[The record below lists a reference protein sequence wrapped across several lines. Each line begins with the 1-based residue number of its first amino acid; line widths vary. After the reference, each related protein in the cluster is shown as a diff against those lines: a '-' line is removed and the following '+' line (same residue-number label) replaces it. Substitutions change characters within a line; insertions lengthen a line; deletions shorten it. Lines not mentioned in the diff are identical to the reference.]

1 MACCRACAKMEANN
15 INDGNQLDQCLDQ
28 LILDGVLAADEV
40 HMMHHDCTTVM
51 MRLGVHLLALLF
63 SPLS

>member
-1 MACCRACAKMEANN
+1 MEANN

-40 HMMHHDCTTVM
+40 HRMHSDCTTVM